1 MKECKKCNKTFENTA
16 IYCPICGEKLEEQV
30 PLEFNKDQCEDDVLK
45 DIQSHLK
52 DEPRPLPPD
61 KVKVYVIKK
70 KFLIIFGLLVAILPF
85 FITGFSFS
93 FMWYILI
100 ACVLFIIH
108 VEYSDGFAIENATDR
123 NMYELNVVYII
134 LFIIAFIMY
143 MWGPLNPKY

>member
-30 PLEFNKDQCEDDVLK
+30 PLEVNKDQCEDDVLK

-70 KFLIIFGLLVAILPF
+70 KFLIIFGLLVAILP
-85 FITGFSFS
+85 IT
-93 FMWYILI
+93 ILHHWFL
-100 ACVLFIIH
+100 VLF
-108 VEYSDGFAIENATDR
+108 Y
-123 NMYELNVVYII
+123 VVYTHC
-134 LFIIAFIMY
+134 LCFIYNTCGIQ
-143 MWGPLNPKY
+143 